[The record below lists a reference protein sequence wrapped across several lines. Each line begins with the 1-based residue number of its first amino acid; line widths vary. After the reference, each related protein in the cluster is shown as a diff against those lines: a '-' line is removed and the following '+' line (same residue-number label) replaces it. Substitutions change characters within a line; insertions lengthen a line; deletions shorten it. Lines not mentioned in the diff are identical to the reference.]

1 MTDCNMTGYQ
11 VATIIHCCFKPN
23 IDVYVTDPNEDVV
36 YSGKA
41 ADVPANLYNLR
52 VTDMYYDDYNCIFF
66 VEVK

>member
-1 MTDCNMTGYQ
+1 MTDCNMPGYQ

-23 IDVYVTDPNEDVV
+23 IDVYVTDLDEELI

-41 ADVPANLYNLR
+41 ANVPANLYDYR
-52 VTDMYYDDYNCIFF
+52 VTHMEYDDYNGIFF